1 MNDWRVSSG
10 SLAFTT
16 PSTNPVD
23 VACFVSGQ
31 LLSTGRDPC
40 SCPESLRAIVGAAV
54 RNHLPHFDC
63 DGSLEEGECAR
74 FAPVGHVS
82 DKSDVQ
88 GIVDADM
95 ELDSTRILSRDAVPD
110 TANPAKLLDVEM
122 DELAGM
128 LTPIAAHRLGR
139 FQAFKR

>member
-1 MNDWRVSSG
+1 M
-10 SLAFTT
+10 
-16 PSTNPVD
+16 
-23 VACFVSGQ
+23 
-31 LLSTGRDPC
+31 
-40 SCPESLRAIVGAAV
+40 
-54 RNHLPHFDC
+54 
-63 DGSLEEGECAR
+63 
-74 FAPVGHVS
+74 
-82 DKSDVQ
+82 Q